1 VSWYRK
7 PTVYIPPY
15 NYCDRSCDRCTI
27 DKARCLLYQ
36 TEMDERL
43 HRQID
48 GLGEPSPEDVV
59 GRIVE
64 DARKALRMVEE
75 QVRGMGMD
83 PELIKREAGA
93 TETPRPKSDDPLV
106 EEGMLAAKAVAAFV
120 REHGAGH
127 PREAHLLRRCLA
139 LVGPKL
145 GRATMEAG
153 DEIEEADNILQ
164 AQVAHRALVAV
175 AAELETIRRR
185 QPELGDQM
193 LDLLAFMKRLRGEI
207 EQRWLSRPCRILEPV
222 EGDAWWG
229 PLRDITP
236 TLRHF
241 RR

>member
-1 VSWYRK
+1 VSRYRK

-15 NYCDRSCDRCTI
+15 NYCDRWCDGCAI
-27 DKARCLLYQ
+27 DKTRCLLYQ

-43 HRQID
+43 HREID
-48 GLGEPSPEDVV
+48 GLGEPSAEEMV

-64 DARKALRMVEE
+64 DARKALRLVEE
-75 QVRGMGMD
+75 QVREMGID
-83 PELIKREAGA
+83 PAVLQREA
-93 TETPRPKSDDPLV
+93 EQEPPRPKSDDPLV
-106 EEGMLAAKAVAAFV
+106 EEAILAAKAVAAFV
-120 REHGAGH
+120 REHGSGH
-127 PREAHLLRRCLA
+127 PREAQLLRRSLT

-153 DEIEEADNILQ
+153 DDVEEADAILQ
-164 AQVAHRALVAV
+164 AQVAHRALASI
-175 AAELETIRRR
+175 AAALEAIRRR

-193 LDLLAFMKRLRGEI
+193 LDLLAFLQRMRVEI
-207 EQRWLSRPCRILEPV
+207 ERRWLGRPSTLLEPL

-236 TLRHF
+236 TLKHF

>member
-1 VSWYRK
+1 MGYRK

-15 NYCDRSCDRCTI
+15 NYCDRWCDGCAI

-43 HRQID
+43 HREID
-48 GLGEPSPEDVV
+48 GLGEPSPEEVV

-64 DARKALRMVEE
+64 DARKALRLVEE
-75 QVRGMGMD
+75 QVRGMGVD
-83 PELIKREAGA
+83 PVELPREAPSEA
-93 TETPRPKSDDPLV
+93 PRPKSDDPLV
-106 EEGMLAAKAVAAFV
+106 EEAMLAAKAVAAFV
-120 REHGAGH
+120 REHGVGH
-127 PREAHLLRRCLA
+127 PREAQLLRRSLT

-153 DEIEEADNILQ
+153 DEVEEADAILQ
-164 AQVAHRALVAV
+164 AQVAHRALVSI
-175 AAELETIRRR
+175 AAALEAIRRR

-193 LDLLAFMKRLRGEI
+193 LDLLAFLKRMRGEI
-207 EQRWLSRPCRILEPV
+207 EYRWLGKPSALLEPV

-236 TLRHF
+236 TLKHF

>member
-15 NYCDRSCDRCTI
+15 NYCDRCCDRCTI
-27 DKARCLLYQ
+27 DKTRCLLYQ

-43 HRQID
+43 HREID
-48 GLGEPSPEDVV
+48 GLGEASPEEVV

-64 DARKALRMVEE
+64 DARKALRMVEDQIRE
-75 QVRGMGMD
+75 MGMD
-83 PELIKREAGA
+83 PGALKRDAASEA
-93 TETPRPKSDDPLV
+93 PRPKSDDPLV
-106 EEGMLAAKAVAAFV
+106 EEALLAAKAVAAFV

-127 PREAHLLRRCLA
+127 PREAQLLRRSLT

-153 DEIEEADNILQ
+153 DETEEADSILQ
-164 AQVAHRALVAV
+164 AQVAHLALVTIAG
-175 AAELETIRRR
+175 ALEAIRRR

-222 EGDAWWG
+222 EGEAWWG

-236 TLRHF
+236 TLKHF

>member
-1 VSWYRK
+1 MSWYRR

-15 NYCDRSCDRCTI
+15 NYCDRSCDHCSI

-43 HRQID
+43 HREID
-48 GLGEPSPEDVV
+48 GLGEPSAEEVV

-64 DARKALRMVEE
+64 DARKALRLVEE

-83 PELIKREAGA
+83 PEDIKREAA
-93 TETPRPKSDDPLV
+93 AEAPRPKSDDPLV

-120 REHGAGH
+120 REHGAAH
-127 PREAHLLRRCLA
+127 PREAQLLRRSLT

-145 GRATMEAG
+145 GRATMETG

-164 AQVAHRALVAV
+164 AQVAHRALVAI
-175 AAELETIRRR
+175 ASALEAIRRR

-207 EQRWLSRPCRILEPV
+207 EQRWLARPCRILEAV

-236 TLRHF
+236 TLKHF

>member
-15 NYCDRSCDRCTI
+15 NYCDRSCEHCDI

-43 HRQID
+43 HREID
-48 GLGEPSPEDVV
+48 GLGEPTNEEVV

-64 DARKALRMVEE
+64 DARKALRLVEE

-83 PELIKREAGA
+83 PGEIKRDAAPEA
-93 TETPRPKSDDPLV
+93 PRPKSDDPLV
-106 EEGMLAAKAVAAFV
+106 EEAMLAAKAVAVFV

-127 PREAHLLRRCLA
+127 PREAQLLRRSLT

-164 AQVAHRALVAV
+164 AQVAHRAFVAI
-175 AAELETIRRR
+175 AGGLETIRRR

-193 LDLLAFMKRLRGEI
+193 LDLLAFMKRMRGEI
-207 EQRWLSRPCRILEPV
+207 EQRWLARPCRILEPV
-222 EGDAWWG
+222 EGDVWWG

-236 TLRHF
+236 TLKHF

>member
-1 VSWYRK
+1 VSCYRK

-15 NYCDRSCDRCTI
+15 NYCDRACDGCVI

-43 HRQID
+43 HREID
-48 GLGEPSPEDVV
+48 GLGEPSPEEVV

-64 DARKALRMVEE
+64 DARKALRLVEE
-75 QVRGMGMD
+75 QVRGMGVD
-83 PELIKREAGA
+83 PVELPREASSEA
-93 TETPRPKSDDPLV
+93 PRPKSDDPLV
-106 EEGMLAAKAVAAFV
+106 EEAMLAARAVAAFV
-120 REHGAGH
+120 REHGVGH
-127 PREAHLLRRCLA
+127 PREAQLLRRSLT

-153 DEIEEADNILQ
+153 DEVEEADAILQ
-164 AQVAHRALVAV
+164 AQVAHRALVAI
-175 AAELETIRRR
+175 AAALETIRRR
-185 QPELGDQM
+185 RPELGDQL
-193 LDLLAFMKRLRGEI
+193 LDLLAFMKRMRGEI
-207 EQRWLSRPCRILEPV
+207 EQRWLARPCRILEPV

-236 TLRHF
+236 TLKHF